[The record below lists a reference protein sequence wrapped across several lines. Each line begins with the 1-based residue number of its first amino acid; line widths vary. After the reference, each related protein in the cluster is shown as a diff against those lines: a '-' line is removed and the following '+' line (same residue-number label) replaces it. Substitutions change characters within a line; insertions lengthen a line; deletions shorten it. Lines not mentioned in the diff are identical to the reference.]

1 MKNDYMMK
9 KYVVE
14 HAKRRRRSQ
23 NGHLFCVYCYL
34 MVLMLLLLST
44 LVHCFTPSSPSLTR
58 CGKVMCNS
66 RTIITTKKKVHQ
78 WQRHSKSVDASPDLR
93 NDDSS
98 TVMETTTEEDLELW
112 NALLDRFQGDFD
124 NYDQVLEDRKNGLAP
139 KEGGGHEHIHCT
151 LLPLP
156 SFQGE
161 KETVARII
169 SIFYFNGMP
178 QSIFRLRLYTLF
190 PDKEKNG
197 VHMIL
202 ATFQPSLE
210 SVLKQKPLHQWMSI
224 LEKQYQLQNQ
234 TWDNLCVTLPKCD
247 VLWKNES
254 DPQQHSYAIQ
264 NNPENAF
271 HALMCAGPKGSVVP
285 SQMAPGSY
293 INIRDEL
300 SLWQNDFWINDRG
313 LDPHDST
320 KFIYGNQRGIP
331 YKLKRVT
338 NNNDF
343 HLKKPRGIHDPR
355 LWWTL
360 GPDYRTES
368 FYQQKMDA
376 INLK

>member
-1 MKNDYMMK
+1 MKKDSMMK
-9 KYVVE
+9 KFFSE
-14 HAKRRRRSQ
+14 HGNRRRRRH
-23 NGHLFCVYCYL
+23 NMHHVDVYCYL
-34 MVLMLLLLST
+34 MAVILLLLST
-44 LVHCFTPSSPSLTR
+44 LVHSFTPSYVSCDR
-58 CGKVMCNS
+58 KVKCDG
-66 RTIITTKKKVHQ
+66 RTIIETKKKFHR
-78 WQRHSKSVDASPDLR
+78 WQRYSKSVDAKPDLR

-98 TVMETTTEEDLELW
+98 TAMETKTEEDLELW

-124 NYDQVLEDRKNGLAP
+124 NYDQVVEDRKNGLAP

-156 SFQGE
+156 SFEGE
-161 KETVARII
+161 KENVARIVA
-169 SIFYFNGMP
+169 IFYFNGMP
-178 QSIFRLRLYTLF
+178 QRIFRLRLYTLF
-190 PDKEKNG
+190 PEKNKNG

-202 ATFQPSLE
+202 ATFQSSLE
-210 SVLKQKPLHQWMSI
+210 SALKQKPLHQWMSI
-224 LEKQYQLQNQ
+224 LEKQYQIQNRS
-234 TWDNLCVTLPKCD
+234 WDNLCVTLPKCD

-271 HALMCAGPKGSVVP
+271 HALMCAGPKGTVVP

-300 SLWQNDFWINDRG
+300 SLWQNDLWINDRG

-338 NNNDF
+338 NNIDF
-343 HLKKPRGIHDPR
+343 HLGKPRKIHDPR

-368 FYQQKMDA
+368 FYQQKMDV
-376 INLK
+376 II